1 MMVVV
6 EVDVRRVAGSKPRVE
21 RPGLSTPE
29 PVAMFW
35 CQVPSLFVSLHRG
48 GVNAAGVSGLSRV
61 DSASDGTAEYLVP
74 G

>member
-29 PVAMFW
+29 PVR
-35 CQVPSLFVSLHRG
+35 VLVSSSKSLCVAEPGRRQCSRRVRSIQG
-48 GVNAAGVSGLSRV
+48 GLCK
-61 DSASDGTAEYLVP
+61 
-74 G
+74 